1 MTTKRKSAR
10 LSQSSSPGEHTRPPV
25 RLLSQIESTRIKLDS
40 CTKIGLKF
48 YFHPYLQSNARLVI
62 AIFVPLE
69 EVRDG
74 VVEEEDV
81 ANVDE
86 ARDHALPRQHHE
98 HQRERERHGDVV
110 VDEVGAEEEEEAGSL
125 ERGIF

>member
-1 MTTKRKSAR
+1 M
-10 LSQSSSPGEHTRPPV
+10 
-25 RLLSQIESTRIKLDS
+25 
-40 CTKIGLKF
+40 
-48 YFHPYLQSNARLVI
+48 
-62 AIFVPLE
+62 
-69 EVRDG
+69 
-74 VVEEEDV
+74 